1 MLSTKDVKDRSPRT
15 LLVKAAI
22 HIASNA
28 TWVFVIVVAMS
39 VMSSF
44 SSIYYLSGIDDNLGG
59 MYEKDIKGQ
68 RYAQNAYATL
78 LTIESTAKDIVLA
91 EADGARTASAD
102 ALRAQSASLRALVF
116 KVTPTFDSSM
126 YRTII
131 ANTKADTTALTDL
144 IQKTIGSD
152 ASGVAAEG
160 EARSFL
166 AGVESASAALK
177 GDLVKLNDIKRR
189 SSLAWFGAI
198 RVQLRISLIATIV
211 IFGASIAVRVF
222 LYRGQRRGARKGG
235 SASP

>member
-1 MLSTKDVKDRSPRT
+1 VKDRSLRALLART
-15 LLVKAAI
+15 AI
-22 HIASNA
+22 HISNNA

-44 SSIYYLSGIDDNLGG
+44 SSIYYLSGIDDDLGG

-91 EADGARTASAD
+91 EADEARAVSSD
-102 ALRAQSASLRALVF
+102 ALRAQGASLRALVF

-131 ANTKADTTALTDL
+131 ANTKADTAALTDI
-144 IQKTIGSD
+144 IQKAIGSD
-152 ASGVAAEG
+152 ASRVATDG
-160 EARSFL
+160 EARRLL
-166 AGVESASAALK
+166 AGIESASAALK

-211 IFGASIAVRVF
+211 IFAASIAVRVF
-222 LYRGQRRGARKGG
+222 LYRGQKRGAGKGG
-235 SASP
+235 SASA